1 MADDDQQLQDYL
13 NSLPDK
19 LLEPLAA
26 VIREQAQ
33 ALSDAQR
40 VALQSLEQTSDTGDL
55 EESCTVV
62 EGGNNLE
69 VFVQAGG
76 DLTTKEVREGSGVSY
91 DYAEAFEFGTSRQP
105 AQPFF
110 FPTYHAMRD
119 DMQEAITDA
128 VNEVLDNA

>member
-1 MADDDQQLQDYL
+1 MADDDQELQDYL

-19 LLEPLAA
+19 LLEPLVA

-33 ALSDAQR
+33 MLSDAQR
-40 VALQSLEQTSDTGDL
+40 AALQSLEQSDETGDL

-62 EGGNNLE
+62 AGDNDLE

-76 DLTTKEVREGSGVSY
+76 DLTTKDVRDSSGVPY
-91 DYAEAFEFGTSRQP
+91 DYAEAFEFGSSHQAAR
-105 AQPFF
+105 PFF
-110 FPTYHAMRD
+110 YPTYNAMQD
-119 DMQEAITDA
+119 DIQQAITDA